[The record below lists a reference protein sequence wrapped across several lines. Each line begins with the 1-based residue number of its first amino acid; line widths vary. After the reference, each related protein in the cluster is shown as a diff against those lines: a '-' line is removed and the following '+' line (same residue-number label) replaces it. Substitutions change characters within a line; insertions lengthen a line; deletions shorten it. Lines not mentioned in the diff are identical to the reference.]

1 MAVNVYATNMT
12 SDNLSRHDMLA
23 WVNDCLQSS
32 FTKIEELCTGAVYC
46 QFMDMLFPG
55 SVPLKRVKFKT
66 NLEHEYIQ
74 NFKILQGG
82 FKKMNVDKVIPV
94 DKLIKGRF
102 QDNFEFLQ
110 WFKKFFDANYDGREY
125 DAYDARGCIPL
136 GSGVDGTHTLSNPQL
151 VPLPPQSK
159 QPQMQQR
166 HIQQRN
172 IIVPIDRLVKGR
184 FQDNF
189 EFLQWFK
196 KFFDANYSGAEPYD
210 ALAMRGG
217 EPMGSGGNN
226 APRGGSNAKR
236 TSPRD
241 TISSTK
247 PAPRTTGEGHPSTMR
262 ADSTNSLV
270 NKVQQPYR
278 APPKNTVGNRGD
290 NGKIEELSAQ
300 LVELKMSVEGL
311 EKERDFYFGK
321 LRDIEVMCQDCDNGG
336 DPPPIVQKIL
346 EVLYATEDG
355 FAPPEELEGDGLAP
369 DDEEEY

>member
-82 FKKMNVDKVIPV
+82 FKKMNVDK
-94 DKLIKGRF
+94 
-102 QDNFEFLQ
+102 
-110 WFKKFFDANYDGREY
+110 
-125 DAYDARGCIPL
+125 
-136 GSGVDGTHTLSNPQL
+136 
-151 VPLPPQSK
+151 
-159 QPQMQQR
+159 
-166 HIQQRN
+166 
-172 IIVPIDRLVKGR
+172 IVPIDRLVKGR

-217 EPMGSGGNN
+217 EPMGSGGSN
-226 APRGGSNAKR
+226 APRGGSNAKPR
-236 TSPRD
+236 ISPRE
-241 TISSTK
+241 TVNSAKT
-247 PAPRTTGEGHPSTMR
+247 APRTTGMR
-262 ADSTNSLV
+262 GTSIFQADNTNTLV
-270 NKVQQPYR
+270 NKVQPPYR
-278 APPKNTVGNRGD
+278 PPPKNPAVGNRGD
-290 NGKIEELSAQ
+290 TGKVEELTAQ

-321 LRDIEVMCQDCDNGG
+321 LRDIEVMCQDCDNSG

-346 EVLYATEDG
+346 EVLYATEDLKK
-355 FAPPEELEGDGLAP
+355 EESVSDTMTVLHHP
-369 DDEEEY
+369 KN